1 MGAQSDEPAAVYS
14 IGMRS
19 AFGPSSGAPGGGT
32 VSSGRRALRLTV
44 ALGSGLELVQAV
56 RDVDRRD
63 PMLVEVVDALDAAAR
78 LRNERCVVLRQEPCA
93 IALVAEEQPGAFAE
107 LLADA
112 GLQAQDRA
120 PMTPVVK
127 LVFGANYDKT
137 RLAEYA
143 CVLGHAKDEGVARG
157 ELASSIGG
165 FACVSFGPSLAW
177 VVHKEREHF
186 AGAPKA
192 ARWARRPLLVSLIA
206 LTLGFCL
213 VSSTQVAL
221 SVDSGFFYDASGLV
235 AFLAISA
242 LSLSALTVGLASARS
257 MALGYGGR
265 ILALVLP
272 TVVLG
277 IVTALLADFPASPV
291 FGTFVTT
298 GVMTAAIALGV

>member
-1 MGAQSDEPAAVYS
+1 MKTHHTIALALT
-14 IGMRS
+14 
-19 AFGPSSGAPGGGT
+19 APW
-32 VSSGRRALRLTV
+32 
-44 ALGSGLELVQAV
+44 
-56 RDVDRRD
+56 
-63 PMLVEVVDALDAAAR
+63 
-78 LRNERCVVLRQEPCA
+78 VVLLGYDFGHRVATGDGTWVTDSDLIDNTVLSFLGTWA
-93 IALVAEEQPGAFAE
+93 IGIMFA
-107 LLADA
+107 
-112 GLQAQDRA
+112 
-120 PMTPVVK
+120 
-127 LVFGANYDKT
+127 
-137 RLAEYA
+137 
-143 CVLGHAKDEGVARG
+143 
-157 ELASSIGG
+157 
-165 FACVSFGPSLAW
+165 SLAW

-291 FGTFVTT
+291 FGTFVTLIGLAT
-298 GVMTAAIALGV
+298 LGMGAERPTTDRVDPSALQVNGQ